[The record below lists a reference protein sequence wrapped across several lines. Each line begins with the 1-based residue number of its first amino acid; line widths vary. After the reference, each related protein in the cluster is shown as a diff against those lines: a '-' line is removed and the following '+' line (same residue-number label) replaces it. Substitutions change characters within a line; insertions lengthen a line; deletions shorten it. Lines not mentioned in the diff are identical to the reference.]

1 MVSSGCS
8 TVRTEKASA
17 EDTHRQECPHDVV
30 GLHAHRQ
37 TRIDDVSLAVE
48 QSGEEPPLV
57 SSGCSTV
64 RTEKALAEDTHRR
77 ECPHDVVG
85 LHAHKGTMRMS
96 SDGVSL
102 KNVESPYGG
111 GVSPLLGAAGGP
123 PPALFPVVPAL
134 LAEGPQLGPWRVAVV
149 RVDET
154 PAGDSSGQDSPC
166 ATQNRH
172 RPMDIYELPDSLAHT
187 VVEGG
192 PVGPEV
198 NEPLALLVRDYADPA
213 GQHAVTQNTT
223 SLLEHLLAQPEPS
236 LGGGLVERISDGEP
250 TAHQVPDIT
259 LDSRLKEG
267 ITYLEHPALG
277 VSLDSGPME
286 GKSRLEPLEQS
297 ILQSSWIARPRNC
310 VIKEKSEWK
319 PVITPASSYT
329 LDSRPMEGITYLDRP
344 ALGVSLD
351 SGPTEGASCLEP
363 LEQSVLCS
371 SLAARPVGCA
381 MENVLDWKPLRNP
394 ATSYTL
400 DSRPMEGITNLERS
414 ALGVSLDSGPTEGA
428 PCLEPLEQSVLVS
441 CTTR

>member
-17 EDTHRQECPHDVV
+17 
-30 GLHAHRQ
+30 
-37 TRIDDVSLAVE
+37 S
-48 QSGEEPPLV
+48 
-57 SSGCSTV
+57 
-64 RTEKALAEDTHRR
+64 DTHRR

-85 LHAHKGTMRMS
+85 LHAHKGTMWMS
-96 SDGVSL
+96 NDCVPL

-111 GVSPLLGAAGGP
+111 GVSPLLGAAGGL
-123 PPALFPVVPAL
+123 PPAMFPVAPAL
-134 LAEGPQLGPWRVAVV
+134 LAKGPQLGPWQVAVV

-172 RPMDIYELPDSLAHT
+172 WPMDIYELPDSLAHT

-198 NEPLALLVRDYADPA
+198 KEPLALLVLDHADPA
-213 GQHAVTQNTT
+213 GQHAVIQNTT

-236 LGGGLVERISDGEP
+236 LGGGLVGRISDGEP
-250 TAHQVPDIT
+250 TARQVPDTT

-267 ITYLEHPALG
+267 ITYLEHSALG

-286 GKSRLEPLEQS
+286 GTSCLEPLEQS
-297 ILQSSWIARPRNC
+297 ILQLSWIARPGNC

-319 PVITPASSYT
+319 PVITRASSYT
-329 LDSRPMEGITYLDRP
+329 LDSRPMEGITYLERP

-363 LEQSVLCS
+363 LEQSVLGS
-371 SLAARPVGCA
+371 SLAARPVGCVT
-381 MENVLDWKPLRNP
+381 ENF
-394 ATSYTL
+394 
-400 DSRPMEGITNLERS
+400 
-414 ALGVSLDSGPTEGA
+414 
-428 PCLEPLEQSVLVS
+428 
-441 CTTR
+441 